1 MALGPTTSAA
11 AQNLTRRL
19 QRFVDALER
28 VRRPPNR
35 REAYHALVA
44 LECLQAEHYEQG
56 DEAMRRV
63 EHLTA
68 LPPEVAT
75 QRGPQDGMTTVKLR
89 GLLDDIVNGQ
99 R

>member
-1 MALGPTTSAA
+1 MALGPMMSEA

-19 QRFVDALER
+19 QRFVDALDR

-44 LECLQAEHYEQG
+44 LECLQAGHYEQG
-56 DEAMRRV
+56 DEAMLRV
-63 EHLTA
+63 EHVTA
-68 LPPEVAT
+68 IPREVAT
-75 QRGPQDGMTTVKLR
+75 RWGPQDDMTTLHLR
-89 GLLDDIVNGQ
+89 GLLDGIVTGQ